1 MYSLNLIKE
10 KEKIKI
16 IARTTIG
23 ANTANVSSSGFVSI
37 HTLPVAFGYLKII
50 EKQQPKYVDK
60 LTPHITKL
68 LQKLIKD
75 HTSAGVDY
83 NPAFTEYI
91 IECLTLLKYR
101 IGQLTSDLRKQFM
114 NNFLPCLIEKSHD
127 ITLVRAIIRLVYDW
141 LKWRGDVQLVPSLKE
156 KSQLLLKLLQCI
168 DKSGRFHQQQTNDND
183 LTNSFLELI
192 LHVYQESNYRE
203 LCIKLEAAF
212 ILGLKSTNQQLRKQ
226 FFLILDKNLRKTLH
240 DRLLFI
246 FLSQNWE
253 YLGQHYWIKQC
264 LELFYTCVS
273 STIPLSIIDN
283 RTSVLP
289 ALTSVIK
296 SGEFYDRYDFMID
309 YVKTKNPSAIENIG
323 IKTEPNSD
331 VTIKMEVND
340 ETSTQNP
347 AYSIISN
354 ALGVTAMSTIVTK
367 KQRSTS
373 ISLNESKAKHF
384 KRTISFE
391 NIRRLSVDKLP
402 EKLQRE
408 SSNQIKLTELINDE
422 INFLK
427 ILSSIQL
434 KPNDLFDSIIQF
446 LHTNNSIVIDKLA
459 HYLFID
465 LLPRIL
471 RVILEKYRII
481 LFQQIIQ
488 PFFVSGTH
496 LQQRDL
502 YPYSSLNTLL
512 EAFYVMF
519 KTNNNLSEFVP
530 IIRPIIL
537 KYIAKTHN
545 TWHRSILLLEQYI
558 LDQQPNNEFLTN
570 DETYIESL
578 NSLSELYEHLNED
591 DYNISLW
598 LHRQYSPN
606 IKQLVSNA
614 LQYEQLGLFQ
624 QALEHYT
631 QSIKLLDTNQKSSSS
646 SSTSTLNRFSQVDEY
661 SFLEQHWIKCTKEL
675 NQWETLMSYCKQ
687 QSNRDHLLYLD
698 CIWRSSNWPLMKE
711 TLGQLDA
718 MCNGTNINLTNSS
731 IQTFQFLNPNPTLTQ
746 STIISNILTIKD
758 FQWKFALY
766 RCYLTLCSTITN
778 TDDPTI
784 YQTTMNITERL
795 IDYCSLNALKEWKH
809 LPNYISN
816 SHLNLLQASQRII
829 ELQESAQILL
839 NIQTNTNNNNTSTS
853 IISTTTNGN
862 TSTTTTN
869 IRQTTNIHEFKTI
882 VKTWKSRLP
891 LINDPLSYWNDIFT
905 WREIQ
910 YSTIS
915 SQFDKDA
922 NGTNLSSGNNLNNS
936 STNTGQVLLGIHA
949 VAQSITQLA
958 KIARKHHI
966 PNICMEILSR
976 IGTVI
981 PSVPVVDSYQKI
993 KQIIKC
999 YLVLF
1004 PTLSSN
1010 DIQDIFDIIEQA
1022 NTKYFNK
1029 DMMSEFY
1036 SLKAVAYSKLNR
1048 NDEAQ
1053 KLFSCATQLSDT
1065 NLTRIWINW
1074 GDFLLKQSSIIN
1086 DDESIIIC
1094 YLNACK
1100 DLTEIKA
1107 RSILSKIFYLLS
1119 HDNENNNNN
1128 KLSICIERY
1137 LSLIP
1142 VQHWL
1147 FWLPQ
1152 IMNKLIRNES
1162 SQCMLAILNE
1172 LIRLYPQAVYV
1183 QIKKFLRKL
1192 IENKHDEKL
1201 IPSTPITPTIDIN
1214 LNLPTISYRQQAI
1227 NNLNRLEQILLGQH
1241 PTIVRILDIIIE
1253 QLNTINETL
1262 FEYIIKRLYQCQRK
1276 IYEDLFENKKDL
1288 SEDVKQIIQHLKD
1301 ILNNDNNEY
1310 KNIQPIKIQFSND
1323 FNESVLNT
1331 TQISRSF
1338 ILLINKWITLIER
1351 RIEQTEPRIKYLNQ
1365 IKYLQLLSFNSQITN
1380 DINMPGEL
1388 WHAPEANFY
1397 FRINKFFPTIE
1408 RIFKHERYFN
1418 RLTIRAHNGKIM
1430 YYLLSNNYQTISY
1443 DKINSQWELEENT
1456 LQFLKMI
1463 NNICI
1468 RKEKEL
1474 LKRHMQIFLP
1484 HLCTYLPSLRLIEDN
1499 RLTINLIEIYNNRLM
1514 LPIRKYYELIDDNND
1529 NLLNIYQL
1537 IQNEFFSNKY
1547 LLHQWTLNEYTNATG
1562 YFSFRKIFTISM
1574 SFYST
1579 LNYLFGFYMYT
1590 NNQLSIQRSIG
1601 NINPLYLRLQYNLN
1615 KQDENIFLTPNIDT
1629 FINRFGKMGSFIATI
1644 LATLTSLAQPKFQ
1657 IIEYLKIFYKED
1669 IHIKHPEL
1677 TQKECVELVENIA
1690 RQLET
1695 KLNQFTDI
1703 DISKRIVSEL
1713 VENSTDINQLSRL
1726 NPLYYPWL

>member
-1 MYSLNLIKE
+1 MANNVVVETHYTQNMNRSLAADSETYQQCNYQTFQMLVLSVVDPLNTDEVRLKHLHNIAENIEILSTLPNYAVYIDLLVKNLLRSLIE
-10 KEKIKI
+10 TDTVFI
-16 IARTTIG
+16 IPSNAQTIRKQMIEIFHRLPITE
-23 ANTANVSSSGFVSI
+23 ALRGFVKDILSPMFKLLTKENEENALLLLRI
-37 HTLPVAFGYLKII
+37 IVEYMKQFRPQMIMEVREFLQFVHNVYRQKASALDQIFLTKTFSHPTITINEIDLSTII
-50 EKQQPKYVDK
+50 EQICTSVK
-60 LTPHITKL
+60 LIVKKIQNFPVQSSITTDETTNSTPHIVTDTFTILSRASHSVKL
-68 LQKLIKD
+68 LAEFPVAIVLLYQLCRQ
-75 HTSAGVDY
+75 SLQAEFGELVPLFLRY
-83 NPAFTEYI
+83 
-91 IECLTLLKYR
+91 LTLQPSKEQKNDPKFNMEIYIEFLTTQAKTLSFLAFVGKTYQE
-101 IGQLTSDLRKQFM
+101 QLALNSDL
-114 NNFLPCLIEKSHD
+114 
-127 ITLVRAIIRLVYDW
+127 LVLAIF
-141 LKWRGDVQLVPSLKE
+141 
-156 KSQLLLKLLQCI
+156 QLLDGCPPE
-168 DKSGRFHQQQTNDND
+168 N
-183 LTNSFLELI
+183 
-192 LHVYQESNYRE
+192 V
-203 LCIKLEAAF
+203 
-212 ILGLKSTNQQLRKQ
+212 QLRKDIIVAARH
-226 FFLILDKNLRKTLH
+226 FVSSDFRT
-240 DRLLFI
+240 LFI
-246 FLSQNWE
+246 PHVKRFFDENLLLSTGYTARETLKPLAYNTFGEFFNHIRTNLSIEDLQNVLYMYSKMIHDSSLPPTIQVTSLKFLTNIAESIRQKGSE
-253 YLGQHYWIKQC
+253 KSRDLLIHVIETLVFKCKSLAKQ
-264 LELFYTCVS
+264 YTHLSTNSNEKTNS
-273 STIPLSIIDN
+273 STIPSVNEVDVTTSTLNELVQNMNDITNREKELQRQQLSLIRFQATSPLIYTLSSNDCRTLLKVLVSSLRHITWILADVKISENLVSQPKQFSPSITILYIKFFKYILQCLIIFFDS
-283 RTSVLP
+283 TSTINSNGNSSTINNTNNVTRNKEEKEIMDMI
-289 ALTSVIK
+289 ASVFIVMHK
-296 SGEFYDRYDFMID
+296 QNYREIFENNLLYFYQCAN
-309 YVKTKNPSAIENIG
+309 KNPNITL
-323 IKTEPNSD
+323 IMNTLLQQSPS
-331 VTIKMEVND
+331 
-340 ETSTQNP
+340 
-347 AYSIISN
+347 
-354 ALGVTAMSTIVTK
+354 STILV
-367 KQRSTS
+367 
-373 ISLNESKAKHF
+373 
-384 KRTISFE
+384 
-391 NIRRLSVDKLP
+391 
-402 EKLQRE
+402 
-408 SSNQIKLTELINDE
+408 ELLLE
-422 INFLK
+422 F
-427 ILSSIQL
+427 
-434 KPNDLFDSIIQF
+434 
-446 LHTNNSIVIDKLA
+446 
-459 HYLFID
+459 
-465 LLPRIL
+465 LLPRINEIGETNNTNNACL
-471 RVILEKYRII
+471 KLFKLVINSVVTTTLANENEKILQPYLKQII
-481 LFQQIIQ
+481 L
-488 PFFVSGTH
+488 
-496 LQQRDL
+496 
-502 YPYSSLNTLL
+502 
-512 EAFYVMF
+512 
-519 KTNNNLSEFVP
+519 
-530 IIRPIIL
+530 
-537 KYIAKTHN
+537 
-545 TWHRSILLLEQYI
+545 RSIECAQLTQDPYNYFILLRALFRSIGVGNHELLNQ
-558 LDQQPNNEFLTN
+558 EFLT
-570 DETYIESL
+570 L
-578 NSLSELYEHLNED
+578 LHFLLQRLNEYQSCKHRQNLRELFIELCLTVPVRLSVLLPYLPLLMEPLVNALNGSSTLILQGLRTLELCVD
-591 DYNISLW
+591 NLQPDFLYNHILPVRSSLMISLYR
-598 LHRQYSPN
+598 LLSH
-606 IKQLVSNA
+606 SN
-614 LQYEQLGLFQ
+614 
-624 QALEHYT
+624 
-631 QSIKLLDTNQKSSSS
+631 
-646 SSTSTLNRFSQVDEY
+646 
-661 SFLEQHWIKCTKEL
+661 
-675 NQWETLMSYCKQ
+675 
-687 QSNRDHLLYLD
+687 
-698 CIWRSSNWPLMKE
+698 
-711 TLGQLDA
+711 
-718 MCNGTNINLTNSS
+718 
-731 IQTFQFLNPNPTLTQ
+731 
-746 STIISNILTIKD
+746 
-758 FQWKFALY
+758 
-766 RCYLTLCSTITN
+766 
-778 TDDPTI
+778 
-784 YQTTMNITERL
+784 
-795 IDYCSLNALKEWKH
+795 
-809 LPNYISN
+809 
-816 SHLNLLQASQRII
+816 
-829 ELQESAQILL
+829 
-839 NIQTNTNNNNTSTS
+839 
-853 IISTTTNGN
+853 
-862 TSTTTTN
+862 
-869 IRQTTNIHEFKTI
+869 
-882 VKTWKSRLP
+882 
-891 LINDPLSYWNDIFT
+891 NDIAQNTF
-905 WREIQ
+905 RILG
-910 YSTIS
+910 
-915 SQFDKDA
+915 KL
-922 NGTNLSSGNNLNNS
+922 GGNNRRILNEPQQIKYDNEEFDIEQQ
-936 STNTGQVLLGIHA
+936 N
-949 VAQSITQLA
+949 
-958 KIARKHHI
+958 
-966 PNICMEILSR
+966 EIYVQI